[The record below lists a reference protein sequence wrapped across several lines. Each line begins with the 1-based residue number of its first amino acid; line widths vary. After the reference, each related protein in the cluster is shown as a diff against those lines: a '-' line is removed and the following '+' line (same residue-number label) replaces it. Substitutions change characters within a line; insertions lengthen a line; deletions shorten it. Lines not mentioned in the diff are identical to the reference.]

1 MGGLLGK
8 PLTLK
13 ELENGISFSVSRAF
27 SADFKIFTI
36 IFLPI
41 IRDLKISP
49 TQRRILLS
57 SSRKNVGF
65 QILVQCMP
73 FVPRVYFTFA
83 KSNENSV
90 HRRCYL
96 FVQMLPKPRAAVIGI
111 IWKLPISW
119 IEPIGTWKTRMIRTK
134 LDDDRLIAEGVHN
147 QGITQP

>member
-49 TQRRILLS
+49 TQWRILLS

-65 QILVQCMP
+65 
-73 FVPRVYFTFA
+73 
-83 KSNENSV
+83 
-90 HRRCYL
+90 
-96 FVQMLPKPRAAVIGI
+96 
-111 IWKLPISW
+111 
-119 IEPIGTWKTRMIRTK
+119 
-134 LDDDRLIAEGVHN
+134 
-147 QGITQP
+147 